1 MKTQSINETINE
13 LSSAVTTN
21 GNAIIKILELIDYQN
36 KQIDKLKKEIQ
47 ELKSKLQ

>member
-1 MKTQSINETINE
+1 MKNQSIINE

-36 KQIDKLKKEIQ
+36 EQIDKLKKEIQ
-47 ELKSKLQ
+47 ELKSKPQ